1 MCMPR
6 SAQARAAP
14 FSVSASAIPAHI
26 ASPAP
31 VA

>member
-1 MCMPR
+1 MRMPR
-6 SAQARAAP
+6 SAQSRAAP
-14 FSVSASAIPAHI
+14 FSASASAIPAHI